1 MGEHLFIT
9 TRHFENCHKYQI
21 FGVGKAS
28 INQFG
33 LVNKGDKVFFLNK
46 DENLIIGPYEVIS
59 DVFYDTEVIWE
70 EKNGIDKYPYRVRL
84 KSDTIYAIDINI
96 FSQIV
101 EENGIR
107 IDSGDLG
114 QKSVFTFLPKDC
126 GIIEPLLRQKGNK
139 IEKDIEEKEFQENKI
154 TIELAQNRGFT
165 EAFLEFFLL
174 KQFNEQFKDFF
185 PNTSVIP
192 YNQFRINL
200 LGSKI
205 DIISISERLILVIE
219 VKKDSIK
226 KEDIEQ
232 LRTYFS
238 WTKNCRKLL
247 GNFFGKELDDTDIKG
262 LIIGSGIQRGLSID
276 DCSFSLKKYSLE
288 RGKLKLSDILK
299 K

>member
-1 MGEHLFIT
+1 MREHLFIT
-9 TRHFENCHKYQI
+9 TRHFENCHKFQI

-59 DVFYDTEVIWE
+59 DIFYNEEIIWQ
-70 EKNGIDKYPYRVRL
+70 EKNGIDAYPYRIRL
-84 KSDTIYAIDINI
+84 KSDIIYAIDGNI

-154 TIELAQNRGFT
+154 TIDLAQNHGFT

-174 KQFNEQFKDFF
+174 KQFNDFF
-185 PNTSVIP
+185 GNTNLIP

-205 DIISISERLILVIE
+205 DIIAISRKVILVIE
-219 VKKDSIK
+219 LKKDAIK
-226 KEDIEQ
+226 EKDIEQ
-232 LRTYFS
+232 FKTYIL
-238 WTKNCRKLL
+238 WTKNNRKLL
-247 GNFFGKELDDTDIKG
+247 GKFFNVILDEAEIQG
-262 LIIGSGIQRGLSID
+262 LIIGSGTQRGLLID
-276 DCSFSLKKYSLE
+276 NYSFSFKKYSLE
-288 RGKLKLSDILK
+288 NEELVLSDI
-299 K
+299 